1 MCSLNVMVYC
11 KGGWAVFA
19 AILSSFFCLYLCFSS
34 SQVDHRDKDPILQ
47 PHPMHS
53 HVPLAA
59 NFLSSLYEH
68 TWALSRQ
75 ASTNTSQR
83 RLLPVV
89 AREDG
94 RMFMETLICQ
104 DLAWH
109 SLSTPWVP
117 VVGQHPSSTL
127 LYYLYPNTMRQSR
140 ANKKIP
146 GQLPLELKR
155 IGIFKDI
162 LLPPA
167 TGVLDSL
174 SFSRQ
179 HDGRGTMS
187 EVQETW
193 ARG

>member
-1 MCSLNVMVYC
+1 MSTPGRSPFKPPPLP
-11 KGGWAVFA
+11 
-19 AILSSFFCLYLCFSS
+19 
-34 SQVDHRDKDPILQ
+34 HRG
-47 PHPMHS
+47 S
-53 HVPLAA
+53 
-59 NFLSSLYEH
+59 
-68 TWALSRQ
+68 
-75 ASTNTSQR
+75 
-83 RLLPVV
+83 LLPVV

-94 RMFMETLICQ
+94 RMYMETLICQ
-104 DLAWH
+104 DLAWAQKT
-109 SLSTPWVP
+109 LGTPWVP

-167 TGVLDSL
+167 TGLLDSF

-179 HDGRGTMS
+179 HDGRGDH
-187 EVQETW
+187 E
-193 ARG
+193 